1 MTLTYMFLSA
11 VATVSLTLAAAL
23 IWLLLAHSL
32 QLFTMVE
39 GLIS

>member
-1 MTLTYMFLSA
+1 MTLTYMLLTA
-11 VATVSLTLAAAL
+11 VATISLTLAATL
-23 IWLLLAHSL
+23 IWLLLAHPV

>member
-1 MTLTYMFLSA
+1 MTLTYMLLSA
-11 VATVSLTLAAAL
+11 VATASLTLAAVL
-23 IWLLLAHSL
+23 IWLLLAHPL